1 MLPFKYTRTA
11 SRSFTRIS
19 LKINSQGEV
28 IATAP
33 KILPQFLLD
42 QFVLSKQV
50 WVMEQ
55 LAKMAAH
62 RAKLSKN
69 SQEPNT
75 AQIFGKTLPM
85 IITSDQNQPPS
96 AKLTPSAIKVNVWL
110 TPTPNQNHPKV
121 QTALTS
127 LFKRTAT
134 SYILTRTHALA
145 KLMGQTY
152 KNISLKAQVTRWGS
166 CSSQGNLNF
175 NWRLV
180 HHPPAVI
187 DYVIIHELAHRQHMN
202 HSSAFWKFVAE
213 FDPAHKQ
220 HRGWLKR
227 HGEATL
233 E

>member
-1 MLPFKYTRTA
+1 MLPFKYIRTV

-19 LKINSQGEV
+19 LKINSKGEV
-28 IATAP
+28 IVSAP

-55 LAKMAAH
+55 LAKLATH
-62 RAKLSKN
+62 QTKLAKN
-69 SQEPNT
+69 SPEPNT

-85 IITSDQNQPPS
+85 IITSDQTQPPS
-96 AKLTPSAIKVNVWL
+96 AKLTPTIIKVNVWL
-110 TPTPNQNHPKV
+110 IPTPKPTHPKV
-121 QTALTS
+121 RAALIG
-127 LFKRTAT
+127 LLKRTAT
-134 SYILTRTHALA
+134 SYILTRTQSLA
-145 KLMGQTY
+145 KIMNQTY
-152 KNISLKAQVTRWGS
+152 KNVSLKAQKTRWGS

-175 NWRLV
+175 NWRLI

-187 DYVIIHELAHRQHMN
+187 DYVIIHELAHRKHMD
-202 HSSAFWKFVAE
+202 HSPAFWKFVAQ